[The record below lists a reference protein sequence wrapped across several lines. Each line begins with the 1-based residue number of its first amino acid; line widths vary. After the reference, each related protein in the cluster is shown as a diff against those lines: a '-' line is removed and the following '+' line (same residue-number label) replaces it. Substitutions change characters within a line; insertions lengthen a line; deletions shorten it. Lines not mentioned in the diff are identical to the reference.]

1 MKHFSSF
8 GGVSDEEEE
17 EDDDGDD
24 DDDDDSESILIL
36 LIVGILHK
44 RSNSVCI
51 DRGKDIHVEKSGD
64 AS

>member
-8 GGVSDEEEE
+8 RGVSDEEEE
-17 EDDDGDD
+17 EEDGD

>member
-8 GGVSDEEEE
+8 GGVSDD
-17 EDDDGDD
+17 EDEDG
-24 DDDDDSESILIL
+24 DDDDSESILIL